1 MKKYMIPA
9 IALLLVAGMANAQVQ
24 KKPATANT
32 SKEAVAKSPVP
43 KSTSL
48 ASTASVTPK
57 SSQAKTA
64 APAIKRKHHHKKGK
78 TTKVENK

>member
-9 IALLLVAGMANAQVQ
+9 IALLMITGMANAQVQ

-32 SKEAVAKSPVP
+32 AKEAVAKSTVP
-43 KSTSL
+43 KSSSL
-48 ASTASVTPK
+48 ASTASVAPK
-57 SSQAKTA
+57 NSPAKST

-78 TTKVENK
+78 TAKVENK

>member
-9 IALLLVAGMANAQVQ
+9 IALVMIAGMANAQVQ

-32 SKEAVAKSPVP
+32 AKEAVAKTTAP
-43 KSTSL
+43 KNKSL
-48 ASTASVTPK
+48 AQTASVTPK
-57 SSQAKTA
+57 NSQAKTA
-64 APAIKRKHHHKKGK
+64 APAITRKHHHKKGK

>member
-9 IALLLVAGMANAQVQ
+9 IALLMVAGMANAQVQ
-24 KKPATANT
+24 KKPAAAGTAKQT
-32 SKEAVAKSPVP
+32 EAKSTAP
-43 KSTSL
+43 KSSSL
-48 ASTASVTPK
+48 ASTASVAPK
-57 SSQAKTA
+57 NSPAKNT

>member
-9 IALLLVAGMANAQVQ
+9 IALVMITGIANAQAQ
-24 KKPATANT
+24 KQPATANT
-32 SKEAVAKSPVP
+32 AKSAPAKKTVAKSN
-43 KSTSL
+43 TS
-48 ASTASVTPK
+48 ASTASVTPQN
-57 SSQAKTA
+57 SQAKNA